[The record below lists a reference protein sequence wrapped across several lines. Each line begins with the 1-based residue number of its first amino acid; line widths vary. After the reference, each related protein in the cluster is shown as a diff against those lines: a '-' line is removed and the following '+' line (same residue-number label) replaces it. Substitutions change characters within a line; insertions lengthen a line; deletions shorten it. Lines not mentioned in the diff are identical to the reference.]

1 MTSTYYAIFVITAVA
16 SLLFLVAGI
25 VMFFLFN
32 IPKIVGM
39 LTGYTA
45 KKQIKLLQSKS
56 VAVSVNQTPSD
67 DNLNAF
73 MQQQRNIAAQVKKDE
88 TETVDLKT
96 SDTTS
101 HDRNQNS
108 QIPSQQRPNLAKQAV
123 NQVPRNETKPAV
135 NQVSKNAT
143 KPVSDNTE
151 NIQKE
156 FKFDIILSL
165 DFINTDEVI

>member
-16 SLLFLVAGI
+16 SLLFLIAGI

-96 SDTTS
+96 SDTAS
-101 HDRNQNS
+101 HDGNQNS

>member
-1 MTSTYYAIFVITAVA
+1 MTSTYYAIFIVTAVA
-16 SLLFLVAGI
+16 AIIFFIAGV

-32 IPKIVGM
+32 IPKIVGF

-45 KKQIKLLQSKS
+45 RKQIKILQSKS
-56 VAVSVNQTPSD
+56 VAGSVSQTAAN

-73 MQQQRNIAAQVKKDE
+73 MQQQRNIAAQVKNDE

-96 SDTTS
+96 SNTVSQTEAI
-101 HDRNQNS
+101 RNPNFQQKGTNPSVS
-108 QIPSQQRPNLAKQAV
+108 QIP
-123 NQVPRNETKPAV
+123 RNEA
-135 NQVSKNAT
+135 QSA
-143 KPVSDNTE
+143 SDNTE
-151 NIQKE
+151 NIKKE